1 MKLNSYL
8 HPLSVRC
15 ILLKND
21 LLEYPNQNKYFF
33 EKREKNQQYKKMVK
47 HNKGSKLSEVVIHKA
62 CYGSSES
69 QDQIGNLSVTS

>member
-15 ILLKND
+15 ILLKDD

-33 EKREKNQQYKKMVK
+33 EKREKNQ
-47 HNKGSKLSEVVIHKA
+47 
-62 CYGSSES
+62 
-69 QDQIGNLSVTS
+69 